1 MLTLIRATRRRINF
15 VDTVKSEY
23 PLVKTAYFRKQVYS
37 KNNPLS
43 FYFRSTG
50 RYLYIL
56 IHKSHLLYLKEQHTR
71 QTLVT
76 KLVHLSVNS
85 HRFVENFS
93 STFFT
98 VQNKYTCTMRG
109 YRQKSYWKPCIYL
122 LITIGKGTYSRLLY
136 IMLLLPH

>member
-1 MLTLIRATRRRINF
+1 MLTLIRATRRSINF

-23 PLVKTAYFRKQVYS
+23 PLVKTAYLRKQVYS